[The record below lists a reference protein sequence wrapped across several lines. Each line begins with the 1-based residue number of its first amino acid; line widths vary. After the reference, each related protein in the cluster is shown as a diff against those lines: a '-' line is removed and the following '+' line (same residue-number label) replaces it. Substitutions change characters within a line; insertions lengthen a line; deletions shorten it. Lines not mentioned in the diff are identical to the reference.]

1 MRAVNLGP
9 LSQATD
15 LTLIQGLYKL
25 DAAARENRR
34 TFTHNYLFIPV
45 LGIRNQIRI
54 RMFLGLPDPD
64 PLVREVRIRIRLRI
78 RIRPRILPFLINV
91 LSGLK

>member
-34 TFTHNYLFIPV
+34 TFTHNYLLIPV
-45 LGIRNQIRI
+45 LGIRNQIR
-54 RMFLGLPDPD
+54 MFLGLQDPD